1 MAQTVALT
9 TLVCFTL
16 MSGTLMAQKPLPVDP
31 LDNNAALSYW
41 QAFALLP
48 PIDDKTRERMASI
61 MRGDSAVDDDMRKL
75 VAASDNSLVFLYRGA
90 SIESCG
96 WGLAFETG
104 PYAYLPHLGK
114 ARELSRIALI
124 RARIR
129 FEAGQVEEGMNDTI
143 AAIQLARH
151 AGQDG
156 VIVLINI
163 LVGFAIES
171 EAIETIVD
179 SLHRLNQ
186 QQRNEF
192 EQRIDQFQPGIDM
205 KAALQGERDVFL
217 GWLIREI
224 ESDRSRD
231 RILEL
236 ASESAEPRTIARVKQ
251 ASPEQLLDWA
261 KEMGLLYDAVIAA
274 MSQPDETI
282 ATAERLEAQI
292 TDQLARNP
300 LAEMF
305 LPAYGPARLAGKRF
319 VTKRTQL
326 AAAFALFRSGPSALD
341 REALRDPF
349 GDGPFQLK
357 RIDDGAELISDLKR
371 GDTPVK
377 LQIPGLPK

>member
-1 MAQTVALT
+1 MARTIALT

-16 MSGTLMAQKPLPVDP
+16 MCGTLMAQKPLPLHP

-48 PIDDKTRERMASI
+48 PINDKTREQMASI
-61 MRGDSAVDDDMRKL
+61 MRGDSAVDDNIRKL
-75 VAASDNSLVFLYRGA
+75 VAASDNSLFFLHRGA
-90 SIESCG
+90 SIGSCG

-129 FEAGQVEEGMNDTI
+129 FEAGQMEEGMNDTI
-143 AAIQLARH
+143 AAIQLGRH

-163 LVGFAIES
+163 LVGMAIES

-179 SLHRLNQ
+179 SLQHLNQ

-192 EQRIDQFQPGIDM
+192 EQRINQFQPAFDM
-205 KAALQGERDVFL
+205 KVALQGERDVFL

-231 RILEL
+231 RIREL
-236 ASESAEPRTIARVKQ
+236 ASDSAEPKTIARVKL
-251 ASPEQLLDWA
+251 ASPEQMLDWA
-261 KEMGLLYDAVIAA
+261 KEMGVLYDAVIAA
-274 MSQPDETI
+274 MSEPDETI
-282 ATAERLEAQI
+282 AAAENLDAQI
-292 TDQLARNP
+292 TQEVASNP
-300 LAEMF
+300 LCEMF
-305 LPAYGPARLAGKRF
+305 LPAFGPARLAGKRF
-319 VTKRTQL
+319 VTKRAQL
-326 AAAFALFRSGPSALD
+326 TAAFALFESGPSALD
-341 REALRDPF
+341 RAALRDPF

-357 RIDDGAELISDLKR
+357 RLDDGAELISDLKR
-371 GDTPVK
+371 DDKHIK